1 MITDDF
7 WNSWPAFWF
16 MAGPFVVIAS
26 NLAYSLYLHHCYQ
39 DALLEALKNSRY
51 VYIWGSSLH
60 NRGWMGSILVIAK
73 ITGMIM
79 MPKASLQLGEL
90 DAEDL
95 RSFPPHLRRLL
106 RINAVMICIGCVW
119 LVVVGGM
126 AKLGI
131 IT

>member
-60 NRGWMGSILVIAK
+60 NRGW
-73 ITGMIM
+73 T
-79 MPKASLQLGEL
+79 
-90 DAEDL
+90 
-95 RSFPPHLRRLL
+95 LRRRL